1 MKGRYYNNCQPSGL
15 VVVPLYKIGN
25 RREIELFVFLKAGGE
40 ENRKIINLVLLQLEI
55 PVGNINIHFFF
66 F

>member
-15 VVVPLYKIGN
+15 VVVPLNKIGT

-40 ENRKIINLVLLQLEI
+40 ENRRVINLVFLSLRYQWEI
-55 PVGNINIHFFF
+55 
-66 F
+66 